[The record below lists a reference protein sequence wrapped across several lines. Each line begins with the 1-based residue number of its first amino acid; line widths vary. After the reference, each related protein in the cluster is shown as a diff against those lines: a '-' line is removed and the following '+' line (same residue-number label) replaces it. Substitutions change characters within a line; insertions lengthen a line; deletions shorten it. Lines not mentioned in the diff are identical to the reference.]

1 MKTCGRN
8 SKIFVAT
15 VTKGR
20 AIIKGADLELVTSGT
35 SQINSVYILTI
46 NKEF

>member
-1 MKTCGRN
+1 VEGTQ
-8 SKIFVAT
+8 SIFAAT

-20 AIIKGADLELVTSGT
+20 AIIKGAGLELVTSGT
-35 SQINSVYILTI
+35 SQVNSVHILTT

>member
-1 MKTCGRN
+1 VEGIQST
-8 SKIFVAT
+8 FAAT

-20 AIIKGADLELVTSGT
+20 PIIKEADLELVTSGT
-35 SQINSVYILTI
+35 SQVNSVYILTI

>member
-1 MKTCGRN
+1 VEGTQ
-8 SKIFVAT
+8 SIFAVT

-20 AIIKGADLELVTSGT
+20 AIIKGAGLEMVTSGT
-35 SQINSVYILTI
+35 SQVNSVYILTI